1 VNTRITPCNNLGAA
15 GNHGRAGLTW
25 QFLPGGTSCSAIT
38 VRNCCFMDYF
48 QSLMVWHEVC
58 RDYYEK

>member
-1 VNTRITPCNNLGAA
+1 M
-15 GNHGRAGLTW
+15 AGLTW

-58 RDYYEK
+58 GDYYEK